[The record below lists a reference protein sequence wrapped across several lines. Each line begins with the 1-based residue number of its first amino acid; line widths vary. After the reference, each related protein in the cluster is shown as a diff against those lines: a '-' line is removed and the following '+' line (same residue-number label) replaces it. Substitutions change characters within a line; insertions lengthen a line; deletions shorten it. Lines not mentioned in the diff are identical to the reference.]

1 MSIEATSSMR
11 SNEAKSGKTRR
22 VYSSRGIAID
32 VTVATKN
39 SARTLDKCLKAI
51 RANIP
56 VRRLVIVDADSDD
69 GTLAIAKKHNAIVV
83 IEPGPLGR
91 VRYVQAQNCGTDW
104 IAYIDSDVYV
114 YKSWWRE
121 VSQYLGQEKV
131 GMVLGFADAPVTTL
145 PIYEAYLK
153 HIARKF
159 GTAAFSNTLVRRR
172 LVLSCQDLLV
182 NIHAGEDTVLARHLN
197 KLNSII
203 VTIPIALFYHDKTA
217 VSDHPKAFYRWGQSS
232 RLIGGKQGLKNL
244 AKTLKNNVRNWLIF
258 TLDTKRMSV
267 PLLAFLIY
275 LWGWMLMGYVGTR
288 DIR

>member
-1 MSIEATSSMR
+1 MSEV
-11 SNEAKSGKTRR
+11 KSGKARR
-22 VYSSRGIAID
+22 SVYSSKRNAID

-39 SARTLDKCLKAI
+39 SARTLDKCLQAI

-69 GTLAIAKKHNAIVV
+69 RTLAIAKKYDAIVV

-91 VRYVQAQNCGTDW
+91 VRFVQAQNCGTDW

-114 YKSWWRE
+114 YKSWWKE
-121 VSQYLGQEKV
+121 VSQYMGHEKV
-131 GMVLGFADAPVTTL
+131 GMVLGFADAPVTTF

-172 LVLSCQDLLV
+172 LVLSCKDLLA
-182 NIHAGEDTVLARHLN
+182 NIHAGEDTVLARHLD

-203 VTIPIALFYHDKTA
+203 VTIPIALFYHDKAA

-232 RLIGGKQGLKNL
+232 RLVGGKQGLKNL
-244 AKTLKNNVRNWLIF
+244 AKTLKNNIRNWWIF
-258 TLDTKRMSV
+258 TFETKRLSL

-275 LWGWMLMGYVGTR
+275 LWSWMLIGFVKTGDVR
-288 DIR
+288 